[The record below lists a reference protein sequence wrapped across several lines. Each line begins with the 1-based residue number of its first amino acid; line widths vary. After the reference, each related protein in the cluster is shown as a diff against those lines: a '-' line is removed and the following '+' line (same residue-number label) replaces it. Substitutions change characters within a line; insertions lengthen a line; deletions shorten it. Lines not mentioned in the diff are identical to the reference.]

1 MVTVFLMMAK
11 REMTTLTTDT
21 TLTPTTMATDYA
33 IAAVAGYDG
42 DGVFDDGE
50 EGDDYTHY

>member
-1 MVTVFLMMAK
+1 MMAK

-42 DGVFDDGE
+42 DGVPDDGE

>member
-1 MVTVFLMMAK
+1 MMAK
-11 REMTTLTTDT
+11 REMNTLTTDT

-50 EGDDYTHY
+50 EGDEHSLLILR